1 MQDLGAEVG
10 QLGGL
15 VEVEAVH
22 GACAFYDARVVV
34 VHAVDV
40 GPDLHLF
47 GADGG
52 AYQGGGVVAAAAL
65 QVVNLSV
72 SVAADVA
79 FGDEE
84 LLVGVLLKL
93 VDEVLLNEE
102 GIGLGVL
109 VGPHKVEGGQG
120 GGGDALL
127 GEVEVHH
134 LGRHEFAAGQDDA
147 LLEGGEHV
155 LDHGADKVEMAR
167 DAFFGAAAIV
177 VGGVEPGNGLGV
189 FL

>member
-1 MQDLGAEVG
+1 MQDLGSEVG

-22 GACAFYDARVVV
+22 GACTFYDARVVV

-47 GADGG
+47 GSDGG
-52 AYQGGGVVAAAAL
+52 ANEGGGVVAAAAL
-65 QVVNLSV
+65 QVVDLSV

-84 LLVGVLLKL
+84 LLVRVLLKQ
-93 VDEVLLNEE
+93 VDEVFLDKE
-102 GIGLGVL
+102 GIRLGVF
-109 VGPHKVEGGQG
+109 VSPHEVEGGQG

-134 LGRHEFAAGQDDA
+134 FGRHEFAAGQDDT

-155 LDHGADKVEMAR
+155 LDHGADEVEMAR
-167 DAFFGAAAIV
+167 DALFGAAAIV
-177 VGGVEPGNGLGV
+177 VGGVEPGDGLGV